1 MVPLIPLA
9 GIIGCIVT
17 GIYQENGKIFKMYK
31 FRSMYMDAEESKT
44 ELIKEDKMSSNLMS

>member
-1 MVPLIPLA
+1 MAPLIPLA